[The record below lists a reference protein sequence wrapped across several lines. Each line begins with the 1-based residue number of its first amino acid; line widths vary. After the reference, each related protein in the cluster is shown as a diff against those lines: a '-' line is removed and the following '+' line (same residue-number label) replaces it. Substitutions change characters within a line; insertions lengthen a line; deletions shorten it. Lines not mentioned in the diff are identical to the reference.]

1 MDKISVVFPEDT
13 KKYVALQCNGNIEDY
28 TCLAEIGEIEKY
40 LKRTPRVAL
49 DVGSGI
55 GRASVF
61 FFKYFKWSKSHFIL
75 ADGNSGDVQLA
86 GRRTGETDY
95 YNSLKATDSY
105 CRANGMQNFK
115 TFNLEKNGWDNLSR
129 KPDLVY
135 SFKAL
140 GFHWPINS
148 FLRDVYSL
156 LSKNCRLFFEL
167 RAGNPASL
175 EWTKKQIGEIEHIK
189 YEIADLFLEADRK
202 SGNFI
207 ILEKK

>member
-61 FFKYFKWSKSHFIL
+61 FFKYFKWLRTLFIL
-75 ADGNSGDVQLA
+75 ADGDSGDVQLA

-140 GFHWPINS
+140 GFHWPINL
-148 FLRDVYSL
+148 FLEGAYSA
-156 LSKNCRLFFEL
+156 LSQKCRLIFEL
-167 RAGNPASL
+167 RSGNPQSF
-175 EWTKKQIGEIEHIK
+175 EWTKKQIDAIDRNK
-189 YEIADLFLEADRK
+189 YEIIGLFLEVDRK
-202 SGNFI
+202 PGNFI